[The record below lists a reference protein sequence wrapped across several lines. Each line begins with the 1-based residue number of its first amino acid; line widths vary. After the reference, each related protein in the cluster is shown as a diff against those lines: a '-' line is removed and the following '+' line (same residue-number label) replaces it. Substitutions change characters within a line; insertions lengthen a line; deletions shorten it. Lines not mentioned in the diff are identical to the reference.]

1 MMKTLRKISVFCNRV
16 FIFVASVALVL
27 MMLLGFGNVLLR
39 TFWKPIEGTYEL
51 IGFLGSVTTALALGY
66 AQIRKNHISVDIIT
80 THYSKRWKKI
90 VHGISYLCTS
100 IFFALAAWQT
110 TLWGN
115 VVWRS
120 GERSE
125 TLRIIFFPFVY
136 IVALGFA
143 FLTFILI
150 IDFLTL
156 FEKEPPSPLENL

>member
-1 MMKTLRKISVFCNRV
+1 MKMLRRISSLLNRI

-51 IGFLGSVTTALALGY
+51 IGYLGSVTTVLAIGY

-80 THYSKRWKKI
+80 THYSKRWRKI
-90 VHGISYLCTS
+90 VHGVSYLSTAV
-100 IFFALAAWQT
+100 FFGLASWQT

-125 TLRIIFFPFVY
+125 TLRIIFYPFVY

-143 FLTFILI
+143 FLTFILLV
-150 IDFLTL
+150 DFISL
-156 FEKEPPSPLENL
+156 FLNESSTPEENL